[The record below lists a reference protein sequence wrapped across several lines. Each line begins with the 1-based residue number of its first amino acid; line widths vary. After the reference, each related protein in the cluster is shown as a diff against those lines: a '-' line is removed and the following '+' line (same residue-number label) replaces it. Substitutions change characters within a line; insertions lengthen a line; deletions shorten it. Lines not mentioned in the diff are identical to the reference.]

1 MFPVRGP
8 EHQRE
13 RRWFSSS
20 STRCRI
26 SPPSATRT
34 TEKRQLAQIGH
45 LVVESRLVAPGH
57 PDHLRRQIEPA
68 RCQAPL
74 RQERVETVVP
84 AADVPDSDAMSAP
97 STSSQKR
104 PSAARSSGM
113 RSRAPGC
120 AIPSQESDYQIF

>member
-84 AADVPDSDAMSAP
+84 AADVPDSDADVGA
-97 STSSQKR
+97 QHQLAEEAERR
-104 PSAARSSGM
+104 PFLRHAVEGAGVRH
-113 RSRAPGC
+113 P
-120 AIPSQESDYQIF
+120 